1 MIELARRATRAVNR
15 AFTALAGVMAV
26 AILAVILYDVV
37 MRNAFGAPTVWAL
50 DVSRFLLVYLFFLA
64 LAPALEAG
72 THVSVDVVM
81 HWISPVAARRLGIV
95 ATALTILFGLIV
107 LWQVTRAT
115 ADAFVRDEM
124 FPTAVPMRMKYI
136 YWIGPVGTLQFVLTA
151 IVALA
156 EQWTPSSDSRS
167 S

>member
-15 AFTALAGVMAV
+15 VFIALAGAMAV
-26 AILAVILYDVV
+26 GIFAVILYDVL
-37 MRNAFGAPTVWAL
+37 MRNAFDAPTVWAL

-72 THVSVDVVM
+72 THVSVDVLT
-81 HWISPVAARRLGIV
+81 HWVSPAAARRLRI
-95 ATALTILFGLIV
+95 AASLLTILFGAIV

-124 FPTAVPMRMKYI
+124 FPTAIPLRMKYVF
-136 YWIGPVGTLQFVLTA
+136 WIGPLGALQFVLTA
-151 IVALA
+151 IVELGAR
-156 EQWTPSSDSRS
+156 WTPSSDSRS